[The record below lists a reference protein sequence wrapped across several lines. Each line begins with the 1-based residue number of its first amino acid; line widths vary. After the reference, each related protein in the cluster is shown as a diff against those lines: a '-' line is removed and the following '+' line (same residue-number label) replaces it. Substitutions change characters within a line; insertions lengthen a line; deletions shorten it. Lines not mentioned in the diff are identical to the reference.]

1 MSSLQFQI
9 ALTLLPGIGHTL
21 AKNLVSYSG
30 GAEAV
35 FKERKHALT
44 KIPGIADGIADK
56 LTEGK
61 KEALLRAEKECA
73 FIEKQHIKHIFY
85 TEKEY
90 PQRLKNC
97 ADSPVLL
104 FYKGNFKWNAS
115 KVLAVIGTRSSTD
128 YGKTICDRLIEDF
141 KTHDDLIIVSGL
153 AYGIDICAHKA
164 ALKSNIS
171 TVGVI
176 AHGLDKMYPP
186 IHKST
191 ADKMLENGGIVT
203 EHISGSKPDREN
215 FPKRNRIVAGMSDAV
230 IVVESAI
237 KGGALIT
244 AEIANSYNR
253 DVFAVPGDI
262 NKEFSA
268 GCNWLIKSNKACLVQ
283 TAADIEY
290 AMGWDKKMEN
300 RKAVKQKQL
309 LIDLSDDEKLLVD
322 YLTDKSKVDIDSIC
336 IYAGIQVSKV
346 ASVLLGLE
354 LKGAVKMLPG
364 RVYELV

>member
-1 MSSLQFQI
+1 MNSLQFQI
-9 ALTLLPGIGHTL
+9 ALTLLPGIGDAL
-21 AKNLVSYSG
+21 AKNLVSYCG
-30 GAEAV
+30 GAESV
-35 FKERKHALT
+35 FKEKKLALT
-44 KIPGIADGIADK
+44 KIPGIADSTAEKITA
-56 LTEGK
+56 GK
-61 KEALLRAEKECA
+61 KEALLRAEKECT
-73 FIEKQHIKHIFY
+73 FIEKQQVKHTFY

-104 FYKGNFKWNAS
+104 FYKGNFNWNET
-115 KVLAVIGTRSSTD
+115 KILTVIGTRNCTD
-128 YGKTICDRLIEDF
+128 YGKSICDRLIEDF
-141 KTHDDLIIVSGL
+141 KIHDDLIIVSGL

-164 ALKSNIS
+164 ALKNNIS
-171 TVGVI
+171 TVGVV

-191 ADKMLENGGIVT
+191 ADKMLENGGVVT
-203 EHISGSKPDREN
+203 ELISGSKPDREN

-253 DVFAVPGDI
+253 DVFAIPGDI

-290 AMGWDKKMEN
+290 VMGWDKKTVN
-300 RKAVKQKQL
+300 KKQVKQKQL

-322 YLTDKSKVDIDSIC
+322 FLTDKSKADIDSIC
-336 IYAGIQVSKV
+336 IYAGIQVSRV

-364 RVYELV
+364 RIYELA